1 MDDFSL
7 KLNEDLVRPPNFIEF
22 FVELLVEVSLQSYSA
37 LHKLMD
43 LFIVE
48 TQFIVVVFLVDSRL
62 IPNAIQVIQLILK
75 IRIFLLV
82 LFEPRDQI
90 FVLWRYYWV
99 ELMYLLSS
107 MMYSW
112 VYSTSALASGNI
124 ESLTKMMLL

>member
-90 FVLWRYYWV
+90 FVL
-99 ELMYLLSS
+99 
-107 MMYSW
+107 
-112 VYSTSALASGNI
+112 
-124 ESLTKMMLL
+124 

>member
-37 LHKLMD
+37 LHKL
-43 LFIVE
+43 
-48 TQFIVVVFLVDSRL
+48 IVVVFLVDSRL

-90 FVLWRYYWV
+90 FVL
-99 ELMYLLSS
+99 
-107 MMYSW
+107 
-112 VYSTSALASGNI
+112 
-124 ESLTKMMLL
+124 